1 MDDRARVPFALLG
14 VLLLVSSATLTATI
28 DPARPPTDSETE
40 VVVERATATTQT
52 ALREAV
58 STASRAAAA
67 NPVIEPANTTVGRVL
82 NDSSAFRDALRLRIY
97 VAARE
102 RLADVTVRQ
111 DDITGTVSLPA
122 TDTEAQLRAAKRRVV
137 IERADGNG
145 TAIRATIENVTVRS
159 RVDGQVRSE
168 TTISPTVVVA
178 TPVLAAHERV
188 QAYQQRLDAG
198 ITKPGLSQRLTA
210 QLYALAWTRGYSQ
223 YGGAPIDNVVSNQH
237 VGVATNAAL
246 LQIQRATI
254 GHSDPRG
261 RRTLSVA
268 TLRTV
273 ANDATAATGQHRPI
287 LQELLGKKT
296 GPTDSEIQ
304 GIEPPE
310 REGPGET
317 RRIGVNDTA
326 DAAFLGMLDNDSI
339 ATAVESAYSIELQ
352 VRSNVEG
359 DRRIDPTPPASPG
372 ENWTKV
378 GQRRNVTEWSRD
390 VIHSPPTVPE
400 GWHAFETDGRQYV
413 QQVTIHRTWERQVAG
428 PNGTTETVRRTTS
441 ATTTTRENV
450 SVVVVGRHDRT
461 SPAPNRSVRTAHER
475 GAGPLDGPNLAGA
488 RDAAIDQLMGVHDQR
503 SKVLKQA
510 ARREID
516 DTVQTVA
523 LDRPSNVSE
532 WIYRD
537 LMTLRE
543 RVRDVHI
550 TVEQGGL
557 GSFRVNPPAVLADR
571 LQQRRAELLDAPR
584 SYDSAATK
592 ARIAARAIYLNRVE
606 RRLRTLAEQRRDQS
620 GAFEE
625 SIENSKASM
634 TNLTEGLEARERP
647 TPDRQP
653 RISGVGGELRLT
665 ADAAPAYLTQAQLTH
680 DQIPAI
686 DGRSYPLA
694 ARNTNVFSVPYQTA
708 ADTVVDGLFGTNGDV
723 SLQAAANEL
732 NATNRTL
739 SGINDSVV
747 FRDTSQMNVSTEEA
761 RALEKRASKVGELQG
776 RRRALKEGVVEST
789 NHLIE
794 GQQNVLEARGI
805 GSDDARSS
813 MLVDAFAP
821 WTTIHSQAL
830 ALVNGTVTRRLTAIA
845 ARRANLS
852 VVERDR
858 LAIRLNETLERNMT
872 EGPARPSLDTVN
884 KSRSAT
890 HKVARQLARDAAG
903 KIAERGTKR
912 LYRDAMERSFS
923 AMPAG
928 VPLAPVP
935 GYWYATMNVWH
946 VEVRGQYARFGVR
959 ASQGRPTTPGGEF
972 VYARDGDRVTLDVD
986 GDGTGERLGRS
997 TKVDFYASSTIMVVV
1012 PPGKTGVGDTNGVMI
1027 EQSKGWT
1034 RTDGE

>member
-1 MDDRARVPFALLG
+1 MVGTVEQVPGRSHLH
-14 VLLLVSSATLTATI
+14 
-28 DPARPPTDSETE
+28 DSPVVQHRQPVRDGRDGRHVAPDEDEREVE
-40 VVVERATATTQT
+40 VVGERPQVHPSRERPEIDGRAVEDEHRRAG
-52 ALREAV
+52 RDRRRDRGRRR
-58 STASRAAAA
+58 RAAVEFGGPGVEDA
-67 NPVIEPANTTVGRVL
+67 VG
-82 NDSSAFRDALRLRIY
+82 A
-97 VAARE
+97 VAE
-102 RLADVTVRQ
+102 
-111 DDITGTVSLPA
+111 
-122 TDTEAQLRAAKRRVV
+122 
-137 IERADGNG
+137 
-145 TAIRATIENVTVRS
+145 
-159 RVDGQVRSE
+159 RVDG
-168 TTISPTVVVA
+168 P
-178 TPVLAAHERV
+178 
-188 QAYQQRLDAG
+188 AG
-198 ITKPGLSQRLTA
+198 A
-210 QLYALAWTRGYSQ
+210 VD
-223 YGGAPIDNVVSNQH
+223 GG
-237 VGVATNAAL
+237 
-246 LQIQRATI
+246 
-254 GHSDPRG
+254 
-261 RRTLSVA
+261 
-268 TLRTV
+268 
-273 ANDATAATGQHRPI
+273 
-287 LQELLGKKT
+287 
-296 GPTDSEIQ
+296 
-304 GIEPPE
+304 
-310 REGPGET
+310 
-317 RRIGVNDTA
+317 
-326 DAAFLGMLDNDSI
+326 
-339 ATAVESAYSIELQ
+339 
-352 VRSNVEG
+352 
-359 DRRIDPTPPASPG
+359 
-372 ENWTKV
+372 
-378 GQRRNVTEWSRD
+378 
-390 VIHSPPTVPE
+390 
-400 GWHAFETDGRQYV
+400 
-413 QQVTIHRTWERQVAG
+413 
-428 PNGTTETVRRTTS
+428 
-441 ATTTTRENV
+441 
-450 SVVVVGRHDRT
+450 VVGPPR
-461 SPAPNRSVRTAHER
+461 R
-475 GAGPLDGPNLAGA
+475 GG
-488 RDAAIDQLMGVHDQR
+488 
-503 SKVLKQA
+503 
-510 ARREID
+510 
-516 DTVQTVA
+516 
-523 LDRPSNVSE
+523 
-532 WIYRD
+532 
-537 LMTLRE
+537 
-543 RVRDVHI
+543 
-550 TVEQGGL
+550 
-557 GSFRVNPPAVLADR
+557 ADR
-571 LQQRRAELLDAPR
+571 LAHRLGRAELLDAPR